1 MSVNFLLLSMSELR
15 LLRGAVT
22 KKNAMTMLSKPPRR
36 DKGCDKPSS
45 REEYKYSASTGYRV
59 NRAHPKKLGRRDKDC
74 TLELHQA
81 AKKEK

>member
-1 MSVNFLLLSMSELR
+1 MLVNFLILSMSELR
-15 LLRGAVT
+15 LLRGAVPE
-22 KKNAMTMLSKPPRR
+22 KNVMTMLSKPPRH

-59 NRAHPKKLGRRDKDC
+59 NRAHRKKLGQPDKDC
-74 TLELHQA
+74 TLELHQV